1 MPLFFSECKQ
11 MEYKVT
17 MRILI
22 ASDIHG
28 SEYRAKEI
36 YDIWREGDFDS
47 VFLLGD
53 LLYHGPRNDL
63 PPHYRPKG
71 VIPLLSEMKD
81 SVTAVRGN
89 CDAEVDQMVL
99 PFSIM
104 DDSKTVTVDGKKIF
118 LMHGHHDLD
127 SGDACVVM
135 SGHTH
140 IPVLEMRDGV
150 LFLNPGSTTIP
161 KNGSDPSYAVWDNG
175 RIRIISLDDGH
186 IVKAWEG

>member
-1 MPLFFSECKQ
+1 
-11 MEYKVT
+11 

-28 SEYRAKEI
+28 SEYRARQI
-36 YDIWREGDFDS
+36 YDIWRGGHFDS
-47 VFLLGD
+47 VILLGD

-63 PPHYRPKG
+63 PPFYRPKG
-71 VIPLLSEMKD
+71 VIPLLSDMKD
-81 SVTAVRGN
+81 SIIAVRGN

-99 PFSIM
+99 PFPIM
-104 DDSKTVTVDGKKIF
+104 DDSKTITIDGRKVF

-127 SGDACVVM
+127 YSGASVVM

-140 IPVLEMRDGV
+140 VPVLEKRNGI

-161 KNGSDPSYAVWDNG
+161 KDSSAPSYAVWTDG
-175 RIRIISLDDGH
+175 RIEIISLDDGNV
-186 IVKAWEG
+186 VKTWEG

>member
-1 MPLFFSECKQ
+1 M
-11 MEYKVT
+11 KV
-17 MRILI
+17 LI

-28 SEYRAKEI
+28 SEYRAKQL
-36 YDIWREGDFDS
+36 YDIWKEGSFDL
-47 VFLLGD
+47 VILLGD

-63 PPHYRPKG
+63 PPYYSPKG
-71 VIPLLSEMKD
+71 VIPLLSAMKD
-81 SVTAVRGN
+81 SIIAVRGN

-104 DDSKTVTVDGKKIF
+104 DDSKELEINGKKVF

-127 SGDACVVM
+127 YSGREVVM

-140 IPVLEMRDGV
+140 VPVLEERNGV

-161 KNGSDPSYAVWDNG
+161 KSQSSCSFASWDKG
-175 RIRIISLDDGH
+175 KIEILSLDDAH
-186 IVKAWEG
+186 PIKTWEY